1 MKNYYEI
8 LGVSKEATQE
18 EIKKSYRK
26 LSLKY
31 HPDKNPDGEEKFKEI
46 SEAYSILSDEQKRRE
61 YDNGG
66 INLEDL
72 FGGGYDPFSAFSNMF
87 GGRGGFGSTTRTK
100 RGRDLNYNLNITLED
115 SYFGNEKT
123 ISFNRVSTNNK
134 MCVTCQGNGSINQMI
149 QQGPFKQM
157 ISTVCSSCGGN
168 GFEGGGFHKKEEVKF
183 KIPRGIDDG
192 LLMKLRG
199 KGNAVWGGIDGDLLI
214 KIRILPHKLF
224 KRAAEQLHYT
234 EDINF
239 VDICLG
245 KEIVVNHFDGPI
257 KINVPE
263 NSDFKKPLR
272 VKEKGFYDS
281 QGFKGDLFVFLNPI
295 NPKKLTDKE
304 KELLGEL
311 KKEKNFS

>member
-8 LGVSKEATQE
+8 LGVSKEATAE

-46 SEAYSILSDEQKRRE
+46 SEAYTILGDTEKRSK

-66 INLEDL
+66 MNLEDL
-72 FGGGYDPFSAFSNMF
+72 FGQGGSPFEDLFGNMF
-87 GGRGGFGSTTRTK
+87 GRGGFDQRPRTR
-100 RGRDLNYNLNITLED
+100 RGRDMTINLNITLEE
-115 SYFGNEKT
+115 SYFGREKS

-134 MCVTCQGNGSINQMI
+134 MCGTCKGNGSMQRMVR
-149 QQGPFKQM
+149 QGPFQQVVQV
-157 ISTVCSSCGGN
+157 VCPDCQGN
-168 GFEGGGFHKKEEVKF
+168 GFEGGGFHKPEEVKF
-183 KIPRGIDDG
+183 KIPKGIDDG

-199 KGNAVWGGIDGDLLI
+199 KGNSVWGGIDGDLLI
-214 KIRILPHKLF
+214 KIKILPHSTF

-234 EDINF
+234 LDINF

-245 KEIVVNHFDGPI
+245 KEILINHFDGPLKVQI
-257 KINVPE
+257 PP

-272 VKEKGFYDS
+272 VKGKGFYDS
-281 QGFKGDLFVFLNPI
+281 TGFKGDLYVFLNPT
-295 NPKKLTDKE
+295 NPSNITEKE
-304 KELLGEL
+304 KNLLEKL
-311 KKEKNFS
+311 KKEENFK

>member
-8 LGVSKEATQE
+8 LGVSKEATAE

-46 SEAYSILSDEQKRRE
+46 SEAYTILSDSEKRRQ
-61 YDNGG
+61 YDRGG
-66 INLEDL
+66 TSFEDMFSGGGNPFDMFNDL
-72 FGGGYDPFSAFSNMF
+72 FGNKGFNQRPRTR
-87 GGRGGFGSTTRTK
+87 RGKDINTT
-100 RGRDLNYNLNITLED
+100 LNITLED
-115 SYFGNEKT
+115 SYFATEKT
-123 ISFNRVSTNNK
+123 LTFNRVTTNNK
-134 MCVTCQGNGSINQMI
+134 MCGTCKGNGAVQQMVQSGPFRQMI
-149 QQGPFKQM
+149 NTTCPN
-157 ISTVCSSCGGN
+157 CGGN
-168 GFEGGGFHKKEEVKF
+168 GFEGGGFINKEEVKF
-183 KIPRGIDDG
+183 KVPRGIDDG

-199 KGNAVWGGIDGDLLI
+199 KGNSVWGGIDGDLLV
-214 KIRILPHKLF
+214 KIRILPHSTF

-245 KEIVVNHFDGPI
+245 KEVVIEHFDGPI
-257 KINVPE
+257 KLDVPP

-272 VKEKGFYDS
+272 VKEKGFYDPS
-281 QGFKGDLFVFLNPI
+281 GFKGDLYVFLNPI

-304 KELLGEL
+304 IEILGQLKEE
-311 KKEKNFS
+311 ENFK

>member
-8 LGVSKEATQE
+8 LGVSKEATAA

-31 HPDKNPDGEEKFKEI
+31 HPDKNPEGEDKFKEI
-46 SEAYSILSDEQKRRE
+46 SEAYTILGDEEKRKK

-66 INLEDL
+66 NRFEDL
-72 FGGGYDPFSAFSNMF
+72 FSGGGNPFDMF
-87 GGRGGFGSTTRTK
+87 NDLFGKGGFNQPPRTR
-100 RGRDLNYNLNITLED
+100 RGKDISLSLNITLEE
-115 SYFGNEKT
+115 SYFSKERTVK
-123 ISFNRVSTNNK
+123 FNRVTTNNK
-134 MCVTCQGNGSINQMI
+134 MCGTCKGSGMVQQMV
-149 QQGPFKQM
+149 QSGPFRQM
-157 ISTVCSSCGGN
+157 LNSVCPNCNGN
-168 GFEGGGFHKKEEVKF
+168 GFEGGGFRKIEEVKF

-214 KIRILPHKLF
+214 KINILPHSKF

-245 KEIVVNHFDGPI
+245 KEILIEHFDGPMKVDI
-257 KINVPE
+257 PP

-272 VKEKGFYDS
+272 VKEKGFYDPS
-281 QGFKGDLFVFLNPI
+281 GFKGDLYVFLNPI
-295 NPKKLTDKE
+295 NPEDITDKE
-304 KELLGEL
+304 KVLLEKL
-311 KKEKNFS
+311 KKEENFK